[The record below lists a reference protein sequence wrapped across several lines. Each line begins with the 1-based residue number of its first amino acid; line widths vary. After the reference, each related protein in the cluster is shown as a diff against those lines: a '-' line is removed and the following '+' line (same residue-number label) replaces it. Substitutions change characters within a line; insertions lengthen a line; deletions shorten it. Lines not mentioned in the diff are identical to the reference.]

1 MNTNKMVKFIAFSP
15 LIEHIIKD
23 VVDNNKYN
31 NVTKQVDFDIDW
43 TNFDRM
49 MFDNYDR
56 FEYCVY
62 NYKGILMDDYPLKT
76 QPLETYLNNK
86 PEKYKITSLSV
97 LNTVGWNKDARCRG
111 IAMEDDLYDYKYED
125 YNDLFEIKNTNITL
139 LDIANAV
146 FEVKSG
152 KNDDNYELFIGACC
166 KFNILKD
173 KEVKLSI
180 ALDFDHGS

>member
-1 MNTNKMVKFIAFSP
+1 
-15 LIEHIIKD
+15 
-23 VVDNNKYN
+23 
-31 NVTKQVDFDIDW
+31 
-43 TNFDRM
+43 M

-56 FEYCVY
+56 VEHCLY

-76 QPLETYLNNK
+76 QPLETYMHNK
-86 PEKYKITSLSV
+86 SEKYNITSLSV
-97 LNTVGWNKDARCRG
+97 LNICGWNKDARCRG
-111 IAMEDDLYDYKYED
+111 IAMEDDDLYHYHYKNQIGYED
-125 YNDLFEIKNTNITL
+125 YNDLFEIINTNITL